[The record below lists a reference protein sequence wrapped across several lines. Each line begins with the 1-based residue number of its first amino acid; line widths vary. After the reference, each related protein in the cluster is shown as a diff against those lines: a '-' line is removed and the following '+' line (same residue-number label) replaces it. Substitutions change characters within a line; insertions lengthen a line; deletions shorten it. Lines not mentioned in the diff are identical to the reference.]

1 MRIFY
6 LIFDFLEGLF
16 QGKSISK
23 SWDNSKFYNEK
34 DNENR

>member
-16 QGKSISK
+16 QGKSVSR
-23 SWDNSKFYNEK
+23 SYNDSKFYNEK
-34 DNENR
+34 DNDNR